1 MTDLV
6 LDHLVYATPDLKA
19 AVSDIAAR
27 TGVTPVEGGP
37 HPGLGTRNH
46 LLGLGGNAYLEVIGP
61 DPDQPDPRG
70 REARRDG
77 ETAGVWGSP
86 PRRTGP
92 RPFGIDDLTAPALVA
107 WAARTTDLDASI
119 ERARAAGHDPGSAA
133 DMSRLRPD
141 GELLSWRLTPP
152 RTGVLPFLID
162 WGETDHPAGA
172 LPVVPL
178 LSFEVVH
185 PDPDSVR
192 GALAALGARLT
203 VRQGPGIALIA
214 RLDGPVGPVTLD

>member
-61 DPDQPDPRG
+61 DPDQADP
-70 REARRDG
+70 E
-77 ETAGVWGSP
+77 
-86 PRRTGP
+86 GP

-107 WAARTTDLDASI
+107 WAAGTTELDASV
-119 ERARAAGHDPGSAA
+119 ERARAAGHDPGPSAG
-133 DMSRLRPD
+133 MSRLRPD

-178 LSFEVVH
+178 LSFEAVH
-185 PDPDSVR
+185 PDPESVR

-203 VRQGPGIALIA
+203 VRKGPGIALIA